1 MPFDVLF
8 TPAPNMERVLWNAFK
23 KQARKQDPLASKY
36 DHRYYERLRNAYKAQ
51 RDSTPNLDRWL
62 SNGSDRLRDAQSCI
76 DGE

>member
-1 MPFDVLF
+1 MQ
-8 TPAPNMERVLWNAFK
+8 

-51 RDSTPNLDRWL
+51 RDSTANLDRWL
-62 SNGSDRLRDAQSCI
+62 SNDRPRDAQSCM

>member
-23 KQARKQDPLASKY
+23 KRPRKQHPLASKY

-51 RDSTPNLDRWL
+51 TDSTAGNLDRWL
-62 SNGSDRLRDAQSCI
+62 SNDRFRDAQSCLH
-76 DGE
+76 GE

>member
-1 MPFDVLF
+1 
-8 TPAPNMERVLWNAFK
+8 MERIQ

-36 DHRYYERLRNAYKAQ
+36 DHRYYERSRNAYKAQ